1 MLAAPISISSVGF
14 HYRGG
19 QWLFRD
25 LSFDFE
31 PGTTTAV
38 VGPSGTGKSTL
49 LALLDGTLRPTEGA
63 VAGAGGKR
71 IWLFQSP
78 SLLPRRTASEN
89 VALPMVAAGVPW
101 RRCITAAEGYLT
113 AVGLADVARRQA
125 RHLSGGQAQRVAVAR
140 CLAARPHLLLADEPT
155 AALDRV
161 SAAPICDSLRA
172 VAESGAT
179 VVIATH
185 DERLAATCDRI
196 LELAPPAS

>member
-1 MLAAPISISSVGF
+1 MLAAPISISSLGF

-19 QWLFRD
+19 PWLFRD

-31 PGTTTAV
+31 PGSTTAL

-63 VAGAGGKR
+63 VACGGEKR

-78 SLLPRRTASEN
+78 SLLPRRTANEN
-89 VALPMVAAGVPW
+89 VALPMIAAGIRW
-101 RRCITAAEGYLT
+101 RDCITAADEYLAT
-113 AVGLADVARRQA
+113 VGLADVATQQA

-155 AALDRV
+155 AALDRM

-185 DERLAATCDRI
+185 DERLASTCDRI
-196 LELAPPAS
+196 LELAPQAS

>member
-1 MLAAPISISSVGF
+1 MLATPISIVGLGF
-14 HYRGG
+14 HYRDGH
-19 QWLFRD
+19 WLFRD

-31 PGTTTAV
+31 PGTTIAV

-49 LALLDGTLRPTEGA
+49 LALLDGTLRPTEG
-63 VAGAGGKR
+63 VVTGGGGKR

-89 VALPMVAAGVPW
+89 VALPMIAAGVRW
-101 RRCITAAEGYLT
+101 QDCITAADGYLVT
-113 AVGLADVARRQA
+113 VGLADVARQQA

-140 CLAARPHLLLADEPT
+140 CLAARPRLLLADEPT